1 MWGTSCCP
9 YLSRP
14 VILILPWLFGCQE
27 EQAVKPVG
35 ESSSGRVSCA
45 RAPRGLGNSR
55 LLTTGQSGSS
65 GQCDMQHDQTEA
77 EDHLILIRPHSL
89 AQSCRFE

>member
-55 LLTTGQSGSS
+55 FAYNW
-65 GQCDMQHDQTEA
+65 TEWKLRA
-77 EDHLILIRPHSL
+77 VRH
-89 AQSCRFE
+89 AT